1 MVKESDRIAPMAAG
15 SRACGVLVEEEA
27 EGLHVVGTARAN
39 HEVAGVGVTASTH
52 GDHPIAMSFLVL
64 GLAARSPVSVD
75 EPGMIATSFPG
86 FTSLM
91 ATLGAHIDPLWTVGF
106 VVAIDGPGRLGQGVR
121 RGAARRGAWAPV
133 LDTGLLY
140 RAVGA
145 AVERSGG
152 DLDDEATAGSAARD
166 LRPENLESEALR
178 TRHAGEAASRVAVHP
193 AVRTA
198 LLDFQRAFAARE
210 PGAILDGRDIGTVVV
225 PAAASKLFVTASP
238 EVRARRR
245 YAQLS
250 AQGDPITYDAV
261 LDDIKRRDA
270 RDGGRAAA
278 PMTRAAD
285 AVLLDTTDLDIDAV
299 FDAALRIVEASRGRW
314 ETS

>member
-1 MVKESDRIAPMAAG
+1 M
-15 SRACGVLVEEEA
+15 
-27 EGLHVVGTARAN
+27 
-39 HEVAGVGVTASTH
+39 
-52 GDHPIAMSFLVL
+52 
-64 GLAARSPVSVD
+64 
-75 EPGMIATSFPG
+75 
-86 FTSLM
+86 
-91 ATLGAHIDPLWTVGF
+91 GF
-106 VVAIDGPGRLGQGVR
+106 VVAIDGPAASGKGSVAARLGEALGL
-121 RGAARRGAWAPV
+121 PV

-140 RAVGA
+140 RAVGV

-152 DLDDEATAGSAARD
+152 DLDDEATAGSAARG

-178 TRHAGEAASRVAVHP
+178 TRQAGEAASRVAVHP
-193 AVRTA
+193 AVRSA

-250 AQGDPITYDAV
+250 AQGDPMTYDAV
-261 LDDIKRRDA
+261 LDDIRRRDA